1 MTLNTLYTPLKK
13 NLNNNDS
20 NNRDRDEEFV
30 QDYPSISHINSVV
43 QANSFILLFGVIK
56 SYINIYQVLLP
67 FGVFTKEQVFISKM
81 RHIG

>member
-1 MTLNTLYTPLKK
+1 MTLNILYTHPKK
-13 NLNNNDS
+13 NPDSHNS

-67 FGVFTKEQVFISKM
+67 LGVFTKEQVFISKM